1 MPDVI
6 RRWPRAVWLVALA
19 AALSA
24 VLGVPPVER
33 AARAQALDL
42 PARLAD
48 KEFWRLVDEF
58 SEPNGFFRSDNL
70 VSNERPFQQVVPA
83 LRQLKRGGVYLG
95 VAPDQNFTY
104 IVALEPKIAFIVD
117 IRRGNLHAQLMYK
130 AIIELSADRA
140 EFLSR
145 LFSRK
150 RPEGL
155 TAASTATELFT
166 AYAAVPGDDALYQ
179 ENFKTILQHLTKTH
193 GFALTPD
200 DAPGIEYVYGMFF
213 RFGPALT
220 YGSSSGAGGG
230 GGGGGGGGRGN
241 MPTYADLQMAT
252 DLDGR
257 NQAYLGREESYK
269 VLKALEEKNLIVPL
283 VGDVAG
289 PKALKSVGAW
299 LTERSAA
306 VTAYYTS
313 NVEQYLF
320 QNNVWPAFYANVGTL
335 PLDDAST
342 FIRSARGNNLLDP
355 IRPLLKDVA
364 EGRIRTYQDVTI
376 RGGIR

>member
-1 MPDVI
+1 MK
-6 RRWPRAVWLVALA
+6 RRRAALA
-19 AALSA
+19 GLVLALALGGWPAGPAAIGA
-24 VLGVPPVER
+24 T
-33 AARAQALDL
+33 DL
-42 PARLAD
+42 PARLSD
-48 KEFWRLVDEF
+48 KEFWRLVEEF

-70 VSNERPFQQVVPA
+70 VSNERPFQHVVPA

-140 EFLSR
+140 DFLSR

-155 TAASTATELFT
+155 TAASTAVELFA
-166 AYAAVPGDDALYQ
+166 AYAAVPADEARYQ
-179 ENFKTILQHLTKTH
+179 ENLKAILQQLTTTH

-200 DAPGIEYVYGMFF
+200 DAPGIEYVYGMFY
-213 RFGPALT
+213 RFGPSLT
-220 YGSSSGAGGG
+220 YASSGGG

-241 MPTYADLQMAT
+241 MPTYADLQMAS
-252 DLDGR
+252 DLEGR
-257 NQAYLGREESYK
+257 NQAYLGREEHYK

-289 PKALKSVGAW
+289 PKALRSVGAW
-299 LTERSAA
+299 LTERNAA

-320 QNNVWPAFYANVGTL
+320 QNSVWSAFYANVGTL

-342 FIRSARGNNLLDP
+342 FIRSARGSNVLDP

-364 EGRIRTYQDVTI
+364 DGRIRTYQDVTI
-376 RGGIR
+376 RGSIR

>member
-19 AALSA
+19 AAFSA
-24 VLGVPPVER
+24 VLAGPPVEL
-33 AARAQALDL
+33 AARAQALEL
-42 PARLAD
+42 APRLTD
-48 KEFWRLVDEF
+48 KEFWRIVEEF
-58 SEPNGFFRSDNL
+58 SEPNGFFQSDNL

-83 LRQLKRGGVYLG
+83 LRLLKRGGVYLG

-117 IRRGNLHAQLMYK
+117 IRRGNLHAHLMYK

-140 EFLSR
+140 DFLSR

-155 TAASTATELFT
+155 TAASTAGDLFG
-166 AYAAVPGDDALYQ
+166 AYAAVLPDEALYQ
-179 ENFKTILQHLTKTH
+179 ENLKAILQHLTKTH

-200 DAPGIEYVYGMFF
+200 DAPGIQYVYGMFF

-220 YGSSSGAGGG
+220 YGSSSGQGGG
-230 GGGGGGGGRGN
+230 GGRGGGRGN
-241 MPTYADLQMAT
+241 MPTYADLQMSS
-252 DLDGR
+252 DVDGR
-257 NQAYLGREESYK
+257 NHAYLGREEHYQ

-289 PKALKSVGAW
+289 SKALRAVGAW
-299 LTERSAA
+299 LSERNAP

-320 QNNVWPAFYANVGTL
+320 QNSAWPAFYTNVGTL

-342 FIRSARGNNLLDP
+342 FIRSARGSNVLDP

-364 EGRIRTYQDVTI
+364 DGRIRTYQDVTI